1 MNFTEHPAFVFPFVV
16 GMLFIFI
23 YLPVIYVTWLRKNS
37 LADFKTILRSIFT
50 TNTLKAVREIFSECL
65 LHRRIFRYNIRLGYM
80 HMSLAFGWFL
90 LIVV

>member
-50 TNTLKAVREIFSECL
+50 TNTLKAVRKSSVSACSTGGSSVTTSAWAICT
-65 LHRRIFRYNIRLGYM
+65 
-80 HMSLAFGWFL
+80 
-90 LIVV
+90 

>member
-37 LADFKTILRSIFT
+37 KSMKPSPQTM
-50 TNTLKAVREIFSECL
+50 KV
-65 LHRRIFRYNIRLGYM
+65 
-80 HMSLAFGWFL
+80 
-90 LIVV
+90 